1 MASSSRLARGENRDE
16 RANSERLVGRRCSQ
30 QKVGGVQATTTSDGG
45 SDRRQ
50 LILEKAGSL
59 FASKGV
65 SCTTVREI
73 GDAVGILSGSL
84 YHHFTSKD
92 EIVEEILAAY
102 VTELLQRTSE
112 VQSRKTD
119 PDKAMAGLIRATFQ
133 TMAAHQDACAI
144 FQSDYNY
151 IASLPGYEEVLGQVR
166 DVTRIWIG
174 TLRDGVMQGTF
185 RDDLEPKII
194 YHFMRDAI
202 CQSVFW
208 FPKIEPYDVD
218 DVADACIA
226 LFFGG
231 FSRQHPSPQ

>member
-1 MASSSRLARGENRDE
+1 VRH
-16 RANSERLVGRRCSQ
+16 RCSQ
-30 QKVGGVQATTTSDGG
+30 QKVGGVEATDGG

-65 SCTTVREI
+65 SSTTVREI

-84 YHHFTSKD
+84 YHHFTSKG
-92 EIVEEILAAY
+92 EMVEEILAAY
-102 VTELLQRTSE
+102 VTEMLQRTSE
-112 VQSRKTD
+112 VRSRKAD
-119 PDKAMAGLIRATFQ
+119 PEKTLAGLIRATFH

-144 FQSDYNY
+144 FENDHNY
-151 IASLPGYEEVLGQVR
+151 ISSLPGYEEIIGQVR
-166 DVTRIWIG
+166 DVTRIWIS
-174 TLRDGVMQGTF
+174 TLRDGVTQGTF

-231 FSRQHPSPQ
+231 FLRQRPSPQ